1 MWRRFR
7 RRARFYATD
16 WCNLARSTFA
26 LDSSVSSRH
35 LNEIGVPVRSA
46 FAVRSSDFFPF
57 FCCYCCCCVPFFL
70 PEFQTAQSLDP
81 DREDQKE
88 ERPFASSCRL
98 CLFLLVLTLLS
109 CAVFRF
115 GAKSAGKKAEKRY
128 KCAKI
133 GNVDGKP
140 RSPRAAKCRIV
151 CAATALRW
159 LC

>member
-1 MWRRFR
+1 MQPRSIDVRSRLFSFFAAPQRDRRTCEERFR
-7 RRARFYATD
+7 G
-16 WCNLARSTFA
+16 S
-26 LDSSVSSRH
+26 
-35 LNEIGVPVRSA
+35 IVR
-46 FAVRSSDFFPF
+46 FFPF